1 MHKLILYILL
11 LSTFGFSQTIS
22 FEKALSSTIEYS
34 KKIKQQEIE
43 IKQKNEELKKVK
55 SFSYGNIDLI
65 HEASKTNHAGHVF
78 NSKLSSREAT
88 FEDFGFS
95 QFGQAITTEPEDLN
109 YPDSRKN
116 FNTKLTYSIPLFTGF
131 KLSSQEDILSLQ
143 KKAEQIKLNID
154 INYLSLEVLKAYNN
168 AVVAKEFLEA
178 SKNALIAVKKYED
191 TASEFYKEGLVTKID
206 KKQAQVKRLNTQS
219 SFIQAKN
226 NFELSL
232 AYLSFLSGIEN
243 ITDVKKL
250 KKYEINKNI
259 DTSSALE
266 KRDEIKILKT
276 TNNLYKK
283 NIELNKASYYP
294 SVYSYVEYGFN
305 DNKITSKDEKDY
317 YMALVGVKFTI
328 FDETREHDLQKSKL
342 EYKKSLLQK
351 KELEDS
357 IKLEVKKAK
366 LNLNAKSKVL
376 EEKLKAK
383 ELAYEVLE
391 QSKLMYKNKLISMSE
406 LLKQEAI
413 YRQNEAELILSKYE
427 NSLAMAQFNLAL
439 GNDLFKGNK

>member
-1 MHKLILYILL
+1 MHKLILYLLL
-11 LSTFGFSQTIS
+11 LSTFSFSQIIS
-22 FEKALSSTIEYS
+22 FEKALTSTIEYS

-43 IKQKNEELKKVK
+43 IKQKNEDLKKVK
-55 SFSYGNIDLI
+55 AYSYGNIDLI
-65 HEASKTNHAGHVF
+65 HEASKTNHAGYVF

-95 QFGQAITTEPEDLN
+95 QFGQAITTEPVDLN
-109 YPDSRKN
+109 YPDSRNN
-116 FNTKLTYSIPLFTGF
+116 FNTKLTYTIPLFTGF
-131 KLSSQEDILSLQ
+131 KLSNQEDIISLE
-143 KKAEQIKLNID
+143 KKAQKIKLNIN

-168 AVVAKEFLEA
+168 AVVAKEFLKA
-178 SKNALIAVKKYED
+178 SKDAIKAVKKYED
-191 TASEFYKEGLVTKID
+191 TANEFYKEGLVTKID

-232 AYLSFLSGIEN
+232 AYLSFLTGIEN
-243 ITDVKKL
+243 ISDVEEL
-250 KKYEINKNI
+250 KNY
-259 DTSSALE
+259 DTNQNYDSSLALE
-266 KRDEIKILKT
+266 KRDEIKILNT
-276 TNNLYKK
+276 TNNLFKK

-294 SVYSYVEYGFN
+294 SIYSYVEYGIN
-305 DNKITSKDEKDY
+305 DNKITTSDEKDY
-317 YMALVGVKFTI
+317 YMALVGVKFTL
-328 FDETREHDLQKSKL
+328 FNQTREHDLQKSKL
-342 EYKKSLLQK
+342 QYKKSLLQK
-351 KELEDS
+351 QELEDS

-366 LNLNAKSKVL
+366 LNLNAKNKVL

-427 NSLAMAQFNLAL
+427 KSLAKAKFNLAL